1 MKKYSLILLTA
12 LIISA
17 CLYLTGCIST
27 QKIPAVPAQPAST
40 NAVTGAITPPAP
52 AVPEKVLYVVSPK
65 LASVS
70 SNEAAIYGQYAPIA
84 GAVYPPATPILTVA
98 QGIFGSVMSAITG
111 VSVLMVRRKNKEKL
125 SIAKDLDTANGVA
138 KSIIQGVE
146 SAGAAAAEVKK
157 VIASASLANG
167 NADHV
172 EKAVNAITGS
182 H

>member
-1 MKKYSLILLTA
+1 MNKLTLTILSLTAVVAILL
-12 LIISA
+12 S
-17 CLYLTGCIST
+17 GCMST
-27 QKIPAVPAQPAST
+27 QKTPAVPAQPSST
-40 NAVTGAITPPAP
+40 NSATGVITPPVP
-52 AVPEKVLYVVSPK
+52 AVPEQVLYVVSPK
-65 LASVS
+65 LAYVS
-70 SNEAAIYGQYAPIA
+70 SNEAALYGQYAPIV
-84 GAVYPPATPILTVA
+84 GAVYPPAQPILTAA
-98 QGIFGSVMSAITG
+98 QGIFGAVMSVITG

-157 VIASASLANG
+157 VIANAALKNG

-172 EKAVNAITGS
+172 ETAVNAVTGS

>member
-1 MKKYSLILLTA
+1 MKKYTLTILSLAAVVALL
-12 LIISA
+12 LS
-17 CLYLTGCIST
+17 GCVST

-40 NAVTGAITPPAP
+40 NSTTGAITPPTP
-52 AVPEKVLYVVSPK
+52 AVPEHVLYVVSPK

-70 SNEAAIYGQYAPIA
+70 SNEAALYGQYAPIA
-84 GAVYPPATPILTVA
+84 GAVYPPAAPILTVA

-111 VSVLMVRRKNKEKL
+111 VSVLMVRRKNKENL